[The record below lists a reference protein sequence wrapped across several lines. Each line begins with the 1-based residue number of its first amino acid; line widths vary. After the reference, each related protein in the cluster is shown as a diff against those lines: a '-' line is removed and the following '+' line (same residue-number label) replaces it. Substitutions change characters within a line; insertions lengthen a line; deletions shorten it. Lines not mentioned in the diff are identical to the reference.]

1 MKVAHWPLST
11 KFYLLSKTKDI
22 IMTGLKT
29 IFAGVVLSVASSLAS
44 AAGNPLSVHVLNLQD
59 GLPSP
64 GINVTLEKQDGK
76 NWDMLNSAS
85 TNEQGRI
92 PGLYPEG
99 QALEKGI
106 YRVTFKTG
114 EWFKA
119 HKISSF
125 FPEVPVIF
133 EVDGAV
139 AHYHIPLLL
148 SPYGFSTYRGN

>member
-1 MKVAHWPLST
+1 MK
-11 KFYLLSKTKDI
+11 LLTTLFS
-22 IMTGLKT
+22 G
-29 IFAGVVLSVASSLAS
+29 AVLSGLSSLAL

-64 GINVTLEKQDGK
+64 EVNVTLEKQDGK
-76 NWDMLNSAS
+76 NWNMLNSGA

-92 PGLYPEG
+92 TALYPEDK
-99 QALEKGI
+99 ALEKGT

-114 EWFKA
+114 EWFKKHA
-119 HKISSF
+119 TASF

-133 EVDGAV
+133 EVDGTV
-139 AHYHIPLLL
+139 PHYHIPLLL